1 MTELHAAEVWRAVLG
16 DLQLQVSRPVF
27 ETWLKDTEAIS
38 FSDDLLCVGVSTPF
52 AIEWL
57 ERRMYQTIVAT
68 ARRVLGHT
76 VDVRFQVGGQTQS
89 NGDGQPSLLP
99 QTAQTNY
106 PPRPAPGV
114 LNSNYTFSR
123 FVVGTSNR
131 LPDSAA
137 RAVAEAPGHTYNPL
151 FIHSGVGL
159 GKTHL
164 LHAIAHTC
172 VSRGLSYRY
181 ATTEQFT
188 NEFIAS
194 IRNRST
200 EEFRHKYRNT
210 QVLLIDDIQ
219 FINGKEQTQEVFF
232 HTFNELHDSNRQVV
246 LTSDR
251 PPGAL
256 SSLEDRL
263 RSRFVWGLVAGIQP
277 PDLET
282 RMAILR
288 NKAAQLHLS
297 LHEEVM
303 ELVARVVRRNV
314 RELEGSLNRIL
325 ALSRLHPGPIT
336 TSLAS
341 QALADLLYE
350 PSPGTMDPDA
360 VIEEV
365 ARYYRVTP
373 QDLAGTTRR
382 KHIARARHVAMYVL
396 RHDVGM
402 KDTDIGRAMGGR
414 AHSTVI
420 AAVAKLESILGNDPQ
435 LQKDLLAIKEAILR

>member
-1 MTELHAAEVWRAVLG
+1 MTELRASEVWRAVLG
-16 DLQLQVSRPVF
+16 DLQLQVPRPVYD
-27 ETWLKDTEAIS
+27 TWLRGTAAVS
-38 FSDDLLCVGVSTPF
+38 WTDDVLYVTVPTPF
-52 AIEWL
+52 ALEWL
-57 ERRMYQTIVAT
+57 ERRMYPTIVAA
-68 ARRVLGHT
+68 ARKVLGYS
-76 VDVRFQVGGQTQS
+76 VDVRLQVGRDDPAS
-89 NGDGQPSLLP
+89 EEQP
-99 QTAQTNY
+99 
-106 PPRPAPGV
+106 PAPGAPTGPSPSGARLHM

-131 LPDSAA
+131 LPDTAA
-137 RAVAEAPGHTYNPL
+137 RAVAESPGHTYNPL
-151 FIHSGVGL
+151 FIHSDVGL

-172 VSRGLSYRY
+172 ASNGVSFRY
-181 ATTEQFT
+181 ATCEQFT
-188 NEFIAS
+188 NEFIGS
-194 IRNRST
+194 IRNRT
-200 EEFRHKYRNT
+200 TDEFRSRYRDT

-219 FINGKEQTQEVFF
+219 FIDGKEQTQDAFF
-232 HTFNELHDSNRQVV
+232 HTFNELHNANRQVV
-246 LTSDR
+246 LTSDK
-251 PPGAL
+251 PPKAL

-263 RSRFVWGLVAGIQP
+263 RSRFVWGLVADIQP

-288 NKAAQLHLS
+288 RKAEELRLS

-325 ALSRLHPGPIT
+325 ALSRLHNGPVT

-350 PSPGTMDPDA
+350 PSPGHMDPDA
-360 VIEEV
+360 VVEEV
-365 ARYYRVTP
+365 ARHYRVAA

-382 KHIARARHVAMYVL
+382 KNIARARHVAMYIL
-396 RHDVGM
+396 RRDAGM
-402 KDTDIGRAMGGR
+402 KDTDIGRLLGGR

-420 AAVAKLESILGNDPQ
+420 AAVAKVESSIGKDPQ
-435 LQKDLLAIKEAILR
+435 LQKDLLAIKEAILE